1 MGGVSSV
8 ASKFSYH
15 EPDNTFHPS
24 DDAEKINLFHYFRT
38 LDVETVL
45 KFSDWISKFGDD
57 SDMQDLLW
65 SGNKVLNSCS
75 QLLREKFEESII
87 SLDTHHK
94 TGPVYFKLMM
104 DLILSSTPVSMRAI
118 VRKLEY
124 LTLKESKGESVVTA
138 VSLVRG
144 AVSMMDNN
152 KSIPTDIQEIV
163 FRIMKTSSSEEFN
176 TYVTNRMRTRDKGVI
191 SRTDSTTNAE

>member
-1 MGGVSSV
+1 
-8 ASKFSYH
+8 
-15 EPDNTFHPS
+15 
-24 DDAEKINLFHYFRT
+24 
-38 LDVETVL
+38 
-45 KFSDWISKFGDD
+45 
-57 SDMQDLLW
+57 MQDLLW

-75 QLLREKFEESII
+75 QLLREKVEESVI

-118 VRKLEY
+118 VRKLEH
-124 LTLKESKGESVVTA
+124 LTLKEFKGESVVTA

-163 FRIMKTSSSEEFN
+163 FRITKTSSSGEFK
-176 TYVTNRMRTRDKGVI
+176 TYVTTLGTACELGIKELSLEQTLLLMQNKYKELAQKLVLSQDIQFYHSYGFI
-191 SRTDSTTNAE
+191 